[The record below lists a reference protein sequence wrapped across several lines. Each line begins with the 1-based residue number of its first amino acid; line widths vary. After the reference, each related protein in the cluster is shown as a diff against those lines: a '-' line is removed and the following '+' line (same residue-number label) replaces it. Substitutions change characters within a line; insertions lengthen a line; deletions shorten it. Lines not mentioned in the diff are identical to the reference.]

1 MDSMLTGPENVR
13 NRWKENPMVELKK
26 YGLNIKFFPP
36 VLMSVSQN
44 NQRIICMLNT
54 PRGGRRLLKC
64 RMLGHAADTDPLN
77 PGLSGVGSWNL
88 YLTAPSYPSTYQV
101 NHFHTKVSE
110 PLQGNKTNSYFC
122 VLGRS
127 VRKKY

>member
-1 MDSMLTGPENVR
+1 
-13 NRWKENPMVELKK
+13 MVELKK

-44 NQRIICMLNT
+44 DQRIIYMLNT
-54 PRGGRRLLKC
+54 ARGSRRLLKC
-64 RMLGHAADTDPLN
+64 RMLGHATDTDLLN

-88 YLTAPSYPSTYQV
+88 YFTAPSYPSTYQV

-110 PLQGNKTNSYFC
+110 PLQGNKTDSYFC
-122 VLGRS
+122 VLRRS
-127 VRKKY
+127 FRKKSIKIVE